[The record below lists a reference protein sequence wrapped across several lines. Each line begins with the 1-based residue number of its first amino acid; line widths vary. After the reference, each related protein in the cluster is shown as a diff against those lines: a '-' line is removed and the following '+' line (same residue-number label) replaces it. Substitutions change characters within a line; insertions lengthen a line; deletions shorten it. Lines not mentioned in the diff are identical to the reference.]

1 MPRSRATNG
10 PQLALPLVVK
20 PLLIY
25 DGDCG
30 FCKRWVRRWWAR
42 TGERVDYAPYQQ
54 PDVLERHG
62 VPPTAARRSVQLVLP
77 DGHRYEG
84 AEAVF
89 RLLMLAPGRHVFAR
103 LGRLP
108 VLRWIAE
115 RLYRF
120 IARHRVLASR
130 VDRALFSR
138 PTELPRYGAL
148 RPGR

>member
-1 MPRSRATNG
+1 MF
-10 PQLALPLVVK
+10 LVK

-30 FCKRWVRRWWAR
+30 FCKRWVRRWSSR

-54 PDVLERHG
+54 PGVLARHG
-62 VPPTAARRSVQLVLP
+62 VSVAAARRAVQLVLP
-77 DGHRYEG
+77 DGERYQG

-89 RLLMLAPGRHVFAR
+89 RLVMLAPGRHLLAR

-120 IARHRVLASR
+120 IAAHRVLASR
-130 VDRALFSR
+130 IDRALFSR
-138 PTELPRYGAL
+138 PTEPRRYGAL
-148 RPGR
+148 RPAR